1 MKKEMIK
8 KTYDNI
14 YELCEDVV
22 DTYDVLESN
31 YDNNI
36 VSIIAKYDEASLI
49 VSELCT
55 MDFSLFSCELHDPEF
70 AGYTDEY
77 LIKIIE
83 DKIFCEP
90 AKRNGDYICSDS
102 SIVYVLDDCNSKALS
117 KFEADYTYEVHLY
130 DENDEDDM
138 EYDCDGCI
146 FCDECDEYDDHDEY
160 GFLLDDCVDNKDMH
174 GFSASKSNDYGYHSV
189 SFYSTERVNH
199 DDMMDL
205 LRIFGL

>member
-1 MKKEMIK
+1 MIK

-55 MDFSLFSCELHDPEF
+55 MDFFIFSCELHDQEF

-77 LIKIIE
+77 LIEIIE

-90 AKRNGDYICSDS
+90 AKRNGDYIGSGS
-102 SIVYVLDDCNSKALS
+102 S
-117 KFEADYTYEVHLY
+117 
-130 DENDEDDM
+130 M

-146 FCDECDEYDDHDEY
+146 FCDECDEYDDHDEH
-160 GFLLDDCVDNKDMH
+160 GFLLDDDYVDNKDLH
-174 GFSASKSNDYGYHSV
+174 GFSASKSDDYGCHSV

>member
-55 MDFSLFSCELHDPEF
+55 MDFSIFSCELHDPEF

-77 LIKIIE
+77 LIEIIE

-90 AKRNGDYICSDS
+90 AKRNGD
-102 SIVYVLDDCNSKALS
+102 L
-117 KFEADYTYEVHLY
+117 
-130 DENDEDDM
+130 
-138 EYDCDGCI
+138 
-146 FCDECDEYDDHDEY
+146 
-160 GFLLDDCVDNKDMH
+160 
-174 GFSASKSNDYGYHSV
+174 
-189 SFYSTERVNH
+189 
-199 DDMMDL
+199 
-205 LRIFGL
+205 

>member
-1 MKKEMIK
+1 MAVCLFEKEMIK

-55 MDFSLFSCELHDPEF
+55 MDFSIFSCELHDPEF

-77 LIKIIE
+77 LIEIIE

-90 AKRNGDYICSDS
+90 AKRNGDYIGSGS
-102 SIVYVLDDCNSKALS
+102 SIVYVLDDCNSKVIS
-117 KFEADYTYEVHLY
+117 KFEADYAYEVHLY
-130 DENDEDDM
+130 DENDEDNM

-146 FCDECDEYDDHDEY
+146 FCDECDEYDEY
-160 GFLLDDCVDNKDMH
+160 GFCWMIV
-174 GFSASKSNDYGYHSV
+174 
-189 SFYSTERVNH
+189 
-199 DDMMDL
+199 
-205 LRIFGL
+205 

>member
-31 YDNNI
+31 YGNNI
-36 VSIIAKYDEASLI
+36 VSIIAKYDETSLI

-55 MDFSLFSCELHDPEF
+55 MDFSLFLCELHDPEF

-77 LIKIIE
+77 LIEIIE

-90 AKRNGDYICSDS
+90 AKRNGDYIGSGS
-102 SIVYVLDDCNSKALS
+102 SIVYVLDDCNSKVLS
-117 KFEADYTYEVHLY
+117 KFEADYAYEVHLY

-146 FCDECDEYDDHDEY
+146 FCDECDEYDEY
-160 GFLLDDCVDNKDMH
+160 GFLLDDDYVDNKDLH
-174 GFSASKSNDYGYHSV
+174 GFSASKSDDYGCHSV
-189 SFYSTERVNH
+189 SFYSTEQVNH